1 MTDIA
6 PIGGGLVGRLTPI
19 EQPEAASDVTSG
31 RRARLTGDETKT
43 ARAVR
48 GADRVE
54 VSRMASLL
62 NQLRELP
69 DIREDLVRRV
79 RDQIAAGAYDT
90 PERIEGA
97 INGILGEE
105 MR

>member
-6 PIGGGLVGRLTPI
+6 PIGGGLVGRAMPVDN
-19 EQPEAASDVTSG
+19 ASTSG
-31 RRARLTGDETKT
+31 RAGPARTTRA
-43 ARAVR
+43 AR

-62 NQLRELP
+62 NQISELP

-79 RDQIAAGAYDT
+79 RDQIAAGAYDS

-97 INGILGEE
+97 IDGILSEE
-105 MR
+105 GR

>member
-6 PIGGGLVGRLTPI
+6 PIGGGLVGRPVPI
-19 EQPEAASDVTSG
+19 EPPTEPAAG
-31 RRARLTGDETKT
+31 RAGPAATPTRT
-43 ARAVR
+43 AR

-62 NQLRELP
+62 NQLREMP
-69 DIREDLVRRV
+69 DIREDLIRRV
-79 RDQIAAGAYDT
+79 RDQIASGAYDT

-97 INGILGEE
+97 IDGILGEE
-105 MR
+105 AR

>member
-6 PIGGGLVGRLTPI
+6 PIGGGLVGRALPVESTA
-19 EQPEAASDVTSG
+19 ESLAA
-31 RRARLTGDETKT
+31 
-43 ARAVR
+43 ARAGSAAPDARASRIAR

-62 NQLRELP
+62 NQLRDMPEM
-69 DIREDLVRRV
+69 REDLIRRV
-79 RDQIAAGAYDT
+79 RDQIASGAYDT

-97 INGILGEE
+97 IDGILGEE
-105 MR
+105 AR